1 MSAAKR
7 NKIAIIGAAGTVGSA
22 LAFYLCTRGTARE
35 IVLIDVNANR
45 LSAHLMD
52 IEQAASPLSSTR
64 VKGGT
69 YADLADTAI
78 VVVACSAPD
87 TGTTDRSASA
97 QKNLTLVREAARHIR
112 DYCPHAVVITMTNPV
127 DVLNHA
133 VWQETGLERARCL
146 GFSTND
152 TVRFRRAIAEVA
164 NVSPRDVYA
173 LVVGEH
179 GPNQVPLFSSI
190 SVKGER
196 LTLSADQ
203 QSTVNENLR
212 GWFRR
217 YIDLKSGRTTGWT
230 SAIGATTLIEQ
241 ILEGFDGV
249 ISTSVVPA
257 GEYGLTGL
265 SIGLPVRVGSHG
277 VLRIEQ
283 LALTDIEAEALERAS
298 EAIKRSLAAVSAT
311 ALPPFS

>member
-35 IVLIDVNANR
+35 IVLIDVNAKPSFCSSHGYR
-45 LSAHLMD
+45 AGRVPAELH
-52 IEQAASPLSSTR
+52 ASER
-64 VKGGT
+64 GT

-173 LVVGEH
+173 LVSANTG
-179 GPNQVPLFSSI
+179 QTKFRSS
-190 SVKGER
+190 
-196 LTLSADQ
+196 
-203 QSTVNENLR
+203 
-212 GWFRR
+212 RR
-217 YIDLKSGRTTGWT
+217 SR
-230 SAIGATTLIEQ
+230 
-241 ILEGFDGV
+241 
-249 ISTSVVPA
+249 
-257 GEYGLTGL
+257 
-265 SIGLPVRVGSHG
+265 
-277 VLRIEQ
+277 
-283 LALTDIEAEALERAS
+283 
-298 EAIKRSLAAVSAT
+298 
-311 ALPPFS
+311 